1 LATDRTSQDG
11 PPLSRGILRATITR
25 LTVTNFRCYDQA
37 RLDLDPRPVVLAGA
51 NGAGKTNLLEAL
63 SLLSPGRGLR
73 GAKLAELARI
83 GSDAPWGVAA
93 TLVRGDE
100 THELGTGSDPA
111 GSDRRLIRID
121 GEAARATDLGEQVA
135 MLWLTPQMDR
145 LFGEGASA
153 RRRFFDRLVLG
164 LDPAHGTRSNRY
176 ERALRQRARLL
187 QEGRPDPAWLDG
199 LEREMAETG
208 VAIAAARRAYLER
221 LVAALALGNDAFP
234 RPAIAVS
241 GPVEEMLGQ
250 ASALQ
255 AEDEFRR
262 RLAAS
267 RGADTAA
274 GGTALLGPHKSDVVV
289 VHAVKDMLAER
300 CSTGEQKA
308 LLISLILA
316 ASLLTG
322 AERGATPVL
331 LLDEVAAHLDPDRRL
346 ALYGALEA
354 LGGQFWLTGTEP
366 GPFQPLAEKA
376 QFFDVRDASVRRV

>member
-1 LATDRTSQDG
+1 
-11 PPLSRGILRATITR
+11 
-25 LTVTNFRCYDQA
+25 
-37 RLDLDPRPVVLAGA
+37 
-51 NGAGKTNLLEAL
+51 
-63 SLLSPGRGLR
+63 LR
-73 GAKLAELARI
+73 GARLAELARI

-93 TLVRGDE
+93 TLSLGE
-100 THELGTGSDPA
+100 QTHELGTGSDPA
-111 GSDRRLIRID
+111 NPGPGAGDRRLARID
-121 GEAARATDLGEQVA
+121 GNPARATDLGEHLA
-135 MLWLTPQMDR
+135 LLWLTPQMDR
-145 LFGEGASA
+145 LFAEGASA

-187 QEGRPDPAWLDG
+187 QEGRADPAWLDG

-221 LVAALALGNDAFP
+221 LVAALALGTDAFP

-241 GPVEEMLGQ
+241 GLVEEMLGQ

-267 RGADTAA
+267 RAADAAA
-274 GGTALLGPHKSDVVV
+274 GGTATIGPHKSDVIAM
-289 VHAVKDMLAER
+289 HAAKDMLAER

-322 AERGATPVL
+322 AERGTTPLL
-331 LLDEVAAHLDPDRRL
+331 LLDEVAAHLDPDRRA
-346 ALYGALEA
+346 ALYDALDR

-366 GPFQPLAEKA
+366 GPFQRLAEKA
-376 QFFDVRDASVRRV
+376 QFFAVRDAAVSRA

>member
-1 LATDRTSQDG
+1 MTAV
-11 PPLSRGILRATITR
+11 RAAITR
-25 LTVTNFRCYDQA
+25 LTVTNFRSYAQA
-37 RLDLDPRPVVLAGA
+37 RLDLDVRPVVLTGA

-63 SLLSPGRGLR
+63 SLLAPGRGLR
-73 GAKLAELARI
+73 GARLAELTRI
-83 GSDAPWGVAA
+83 GTQAPWGVAA
-93 TLVRGDE
+93 TLEAGGE
-100 THELGTGSDPA
+100 THELGTGSDPTSTGP
-111 GSDRRLIRID
+111 GSGERRLARID
-121 GEAARATDLGEQVA
+121 GTAVRATDLGALFA

-145 LFGEGASA
+145 LFAEGASA

-187 QEGRPDPAWLDG
+187 QEGRADPAWLDG

-221 LVAALALGNDAFP
+221 LVAALTFGTDAFP

-241 GPVEEMLGQ
+241 GLLEEALASG
-250 ASALQ
+250 SALI

-262 RLAAS
+262 RLIAA

-274 GGTALLGPHKSDVVV
+274 GGTATIGPHKSDVLV
-289 VHAVKDMLAER
+289 VHAAKDMPAEH

-331 LLDEVAAHLDPDRRL
+331 LLDEVAAHLDPDRRD
-346 ALYGALEA
+346 ALYAALLG

-366 GPFQPLAEKA
+366 GPFRALAETA
-376 QFFDVRDASVRRV
+376 QFFTVGDASVRRA